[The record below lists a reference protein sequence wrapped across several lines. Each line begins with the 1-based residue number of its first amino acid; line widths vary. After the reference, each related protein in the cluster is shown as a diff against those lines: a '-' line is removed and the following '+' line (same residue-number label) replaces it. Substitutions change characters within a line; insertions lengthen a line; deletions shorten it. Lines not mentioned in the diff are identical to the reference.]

1 MSKIVVVNDEPN
13 ILEIV
18 QSLLQEEGHSVR
30 ALAHGTEALAAISAE
45 PADLLITDG
54 SNHPMTGVELV
65 RRLRHVSDVPVVFL
79 CAWAQELREELRG
92 TELEAQDYIEL
103 PFSGAELVKR
113 VRAVLERALHLRI
126 T

>member
-1 MSKIVVVNDEPN
+1 MRTIVVVNDEPN

-30 ALAHGTEALAAISAE
+30 VFAHGPEALAAISAE

-54 SNHPMTGVELV
+54 SNHPMPGVELV
-65 RRLRHVSDVPVVFL
+65 RRLGHVSDVPVVFL
-79 CAWAQELREELRG
+79 SAWAQELREELRG

-103 PFSGAELVKR
+103 PFSGAELTMR
-113 VRAVLERALHLRI
+113 VRAVLEQQLARE
-126 T
+126 